1 MLPERELI
9 IMQRTKIS
17 TSLLCGYLVILL
29 MLLVLAAFSIM
40 KVQSIA
46 SALHAVNDVNSV
58 KQRYAINFRG
68 SVHNRAILL
77 RDVVLLSDRKDIDQA
92 LQDIRQ
98 QLENYQTSAHAMD
111 EMFDRNVGVTDD
123 ARQIL
128 DSIKQIEAK
137 TMPVAATVVSLRLA
151 GKQDRAHQVLMDEAR
166 PDFIEWLRVIN
177 QFIDLEEAKNHLVG
191 RQAQTQA
198 QDFRLSMLPLC
209 GAAILI
215 GAGIMLWSNR
225 SLRPLRELTLIMNRL
240 SQRDLDMPVIGTDR
254 RDEIGAMA
262 RTVQI
267 FKDGMIQAD
276 ASAARQEAEHQ
287 DKEQRAQRLE
297 GLIGGFEHTIGQM
310 VSLLS
315 AASAEMEATARA
327 MSSTATE
334 TNQQAGTVASA
345 ADVASAGVQTV
356 AAAAGQLSSSISEIN
371 RQVSQSA
378 VVSGQAVSDAQNAS
392 LVMDTLSSGAQ
403 KIGEIV
409 NLINNIASQ
418 TNLLAL
424 NATIEAARA
433 GDAGK
438 GFAVVASEVKSL
450 AQQTARAT
458 DEIASQIGQVQS
470 ATREAVEAIRGIT
483 RIIEQV
489 GMIST
494 SIAAAVEEQ
503 GAATAEI
510 ARNVQQTSAS
520 TQTVTSNI
528 VKVSQAANDTG
539 TAAGQILSAAQN
551 LSRQAGELSREVGS
565 FIGGVRTTR

>member
-1 MLPERELI
+1 
-9 IMQRTKIS
+9 MQKTKIS
-17 TSLLCGYLVILL
+17 TRLLAGYLAILL
-29 MLLVLAAFSIM
+29 MLLLLTAFSIM
-40 KVQSIA
+40 KVASIS
-46 SALHAVNDVNSV
+46 SALGTVNDVNSV

-77 RDVVLLSDRKDIDQA
+77 RDVVLLSDPKEIGQTLNDIQV
-92 LQDIRQ
+92 QW
-98 QLENYQTSAHAMD
+98 ENYKSSAAAMD
-111 EMFDRNVGVTDD
+111 EMFDRNVAITDD
-123 ARQIL
+123 ERQIL
-128 DSIKQIEAK
+128 SSIKAIEAK
-137 TMPVAATVVSLRLA
+137 TMPVAATIVSLRLA
-151 GKQDRAHQVLMDEAR
+151 GRLDAAHQLLMSEAR

-177 QFIDLEEAKNHLVG
+177 QFIDLEEAKNHVVG
-191 RQAQTQA
+191 RQAQMQA
-198 QDFRLSMLPLC
+198 QDFRLSMLLLC

-215 GAGIMLWSNR
+215 GAGIMVWSVR
-225 SLRPLRELTLIMNRL
+225 SLRPLRDLTLTMNRL
-240 SQRDLDMPVIGTDR
+240 SQRDLGTPVVGTDR
-254 RDEIGAMA
+254 HDEVGAMA
-262 RTVQI
+262 RAVQI

-276 ASAARQEAEHQ
+276 ASAAAQTVERQ

-297 GLIGGFEHTIGQM
+297 ALIGGFEQTIGQM
-310 VSLLS
+310 VGLLS
-315 AASAEMEATARA
+315 AASTEMEATARA

-356 AAAAGQLSSSISEIN
+356 AAAAEQLSSSIGEIN

-378 VVSGQAVSDAQNAS
+378 RVSGQAVVDAQGAGQ
-392 LVMDTLSSGAQ
+392 VMDTLSSGAQ

-470 ATREAVEAIRGIT
+470 ATREAVEAIRGI
-483 RIIEQV
+483 ILVIEQV
-489 GMIST
+489 GAIST
-494 SIAAAVEEQ
+494 GIAAAVEEQ

-510 ARNVQQTSAS
+510 ARNVQQTSIS
-520 TQTVTSNI
+520 TRTVTSNI

-539 TAAGQILSAAQN
+539 EAADQVLSAAQD
-551 LSRQAGELSREVGS
+551 LSRQAEELSREVGS